1 MQKTP
6 KFIQITSSSTDIAAH
21 NYAVVHALDDNGNVW
36 FFQPNSRVY
45 EKGVWIPSSIE
56 RK

>member
-1 MQKTP
+1 MSQKP
-6 KFIQITSSSTDIAAH
+6 KFIQITSSSTNIKAH
-21 NYAVVHALDDNGNVW
+21 NYAAVHAIDENGNVW

-45 EKGVWIPSSIE
+45 EKGVWVPLSTE

>member
-1 MQKTP
+1 MPEKS
-6 KFIQITSSSTDIAAH
+6 KFIQIASSSTNIQAH
-21 NYAVVHALDDNGNVW
+21 NYAVVHAIDENGNVW

-45 EKGVWIPSSIE
+45 EKGVWVPLSTE